1 MTDVISNLISE
12 RLKRILSEKN
22 LQKNELA
29 EIAGVSAQAVT
40 NWIKRGQISPKS
52 ARLIGQKLGYSV
64 NWILGADTESITE
77 DVKSIDDDVD
87 YSDTHIEIDLYDIK
101 LSAGTG
107 KPMIEWIPRKSDE
120 PLLFREAWF
129 RAKRLSPKS
138 CKAMYV
144 RGHSMTPVLEDWD
157 TVIVDITDVEIA
169 DGEIYALIYHN
180 NFYIKQ
186 VIRTGKGLQLISFN
200 TDYEPINI
208 DDEDLEN
215 LQIIGRK
222 VWRGG

>member
-1 MTDVISNLISE
+1 MEDRISSRVSE
-12 RLKRILSEKN
+12 RLEQILSEKK
-22 LQKNELA
+22 LQQNELA
-29 EIAGVSAQAVT
+29 EIVGVTAQAVT
-40 NWIKRGQISPKS
+40 NWIRRGQISPKS
-52 ARLIGQKLGYSV
+52 ARIISQKLGYSV
-64 NWILGADTESITE
+64 NWILGAEFESSQN
-77 DVKSIDDDVD
+77 DVQSIDNNSD
-87 YSDTHIEIDLYDIK
+87 YSDTHIEIELYDIK
-101 LSAGTG
+101 LSAGNG
-107 KPMIEWIPRKSDE
+107 RMVEWIPRKSDE

-129 RAKRLSPKS
+129 KTKRLSPYT

-157 TVIVDITDVEIA
+157 TVIVDISDTEIV

-186 VIRTGKGLQLISFN
+186 VVRNGKDIQLISFN
-200 TDYEPINI
+200 PEYKPINI
-208 DDEDLEN
+208 NDDDLEN

>member
-1 MTDVISNLISE
+1 MTDVIAKRISE
-12 RLKRILSEKN
+12 RLERILSEKN

-29 EIAGVSAQAVT
+29 EMAGVSAQAVT

-52 ARLIGQKLGYSV
+52 ARMIGHKLGYSV
-64 NWILGADTESITE
+64 DWILGADTDQVT
-77 DVKSIDDDVD
+77 DVEVIDENTD
-87 YSDTHIEIDLYDIK
+87 YSDTHVEIEFYDIK
-101 LSAGTG
+101 LSAGNG
-107 KPMIEWIPRKSDE
+107 RPMIEWIPRKSDE

-129 RAKRLSPKS
+129 RTKHLFPKS

-144 RGHSMTPVLEDWD
+144 RGHSMSPVLEDWD
-157 TVIVDITDVEIA
+157 TVIVDITDTDIA

-200 TDYEPINI
+200 TDYDPINI
-208 DDEDLEN
+208 DNDDLEN